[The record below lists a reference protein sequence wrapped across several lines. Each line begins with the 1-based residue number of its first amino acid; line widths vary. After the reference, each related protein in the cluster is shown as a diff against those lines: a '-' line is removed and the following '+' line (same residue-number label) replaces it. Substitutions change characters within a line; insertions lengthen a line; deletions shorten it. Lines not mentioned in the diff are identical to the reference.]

1 LPIFNKFKREVDKLI
16 DNIIEKT
23 TNSLKNLDIY
33 IDNTEVDFILEN
45 NIDSITFIHII
56 LNIEEEFSI
65 IIPDEYLLMENLN
78 TISKIADLVQELC

>member
-1 LPIFNKFKREVDKLI
+1 MPIFNKFKREVDKLI